1 MKKKRDNGFLKFM
14 IENKLNFFFKN
25 QIWHLGGIFVLFYI
39 STQFVG
45 LESNTNT
52 FLEVGALGWFM
63 IAMFIP
69 IIPQVYVWI
78 CWRSELCWKLISNT
92 IGFKGYVIL
101 FFILIISRLSAIVL
115 CFVDYGSLYKPGWF
129 AWILDLILFIP
140 GAYTMYSVK
149 KYFGFLRAAGADH
162 FDQKYRDMPFEN
174 RGIFKWTPNAMY
186 IFAVGIPFSFAVAT
200 GSQSM
205 FVVAIYTYIS
215 IWLHYFCTE
224 KPDIVEIYSN

>member
-1 MKKKRDNGFLKFM
+1 M

-25 QIWHLGGIFVLFYI
+25 QVWHLGGTIVLFYI
-39 STQFVG
+39 GIQFVD
-45 LESNTNT
+45 LENNTNI
-52 FLEVGALGWFM
+52 FFGIGALGWFM
-63 IAMFIP
+63 IAMSIP
-69 IIPQVYVWI
+69 LIHQTYVWI

-92 IGFKGYVIL
+92 IGFKGYVVL

-115 CFVDYGSLYKPGWF
+115 CFIDYGSLYKPGWL
-129 AWILDLILFIP
+129 AWTLGLILFIP

-149 KYFGFLRAAGADH
+149 RYFGFLRAAGADH
-162 FDQKYRDMPFEN
+162 FDSKYRDMPFEN

-186 IFAVGIPFSFAVAT
+186 VFAIGIPFSFAVAT

-205 FVVAIYTYIS
+205 FVVAVYTYIS

-224 KPDIVEIYSN
+224 KPDFAAIYSN

>member
-1 MKKKRDNGFLKFM
+1 M
-14 IENKLNFFFKN
+14 IQNKLNFFFKH
-25 QIWHLGGIFVLFYI
+25 QIWHLGGTIVLFYI
-39 STQFVG
+39 GTQLVD
-45 LESNTNT
+45 LDSNANT
-52 FLEVGALGWFM
+52 FLGINALSWFI
-63 IAMFIP
+63 IAMSVP
-69 IIPQVYVWI
+69 IIHQAYVWI
-78 CWRSELCWKLISNT
+78 CWRSELCWQSISNT
-92 IGFKGYVIL
+92 IGFKGYVII

-115 CFVDYGSLYKPGWF
+115 CFVDYGSLYKPGWL
-129 AWILDLILFIP
+129 AWILGLILFIP

-162 FDQKYRDMPFEN
+162 FDPKYRDLPFEN
-174 RGIFKWTPNAMY
+174 RGIFRWTPNAMY
-186 IFAVGIPFSFAVAT
+186 VFAIGIPFSFAVAA

>member
-1 MKKKRDNGFLKFM
+1 M

-25 QIWHLGGIFVLFYI
+25 QVWHLGGTIVLFYI
-39 STQFVG
+39 GIQFVDLG
-45 LESNTNT
+45 NNTNI
-52 FLEVGALGWFM
+52 FFGIGAFGWFM
-63 IAMFIP
+63 IAMSIP
-69 IIPQVYVWI
+69 LIHQTYVWI

-92 IGFKGYVIL
+92 IGFKGYVVL

-115 CFVDYGSLYKPGWF
+115 CFIDYGSLYQPGWL
-129 AWILDLILFIP
+129 AWILGLVLFIP

-162 FDQKYRDMPFEN
+162 FDPKYRDLPFEN

-186 IFAVGIPFSFAVAT
+186 VFAIGIPFSFAVAT

-224 KPDIVEIYSN
+224 KPDFAIIYNN

>member
-1 MKKKRDNGFLKFM
+1 M
-14 IENKLNFFFKN
+14 IENKLNFFFKH
-25 QIWHLGGIFVLFYI
+25 QIWHLGGIIVLFYI
-39 STQFVG
+39 SVQFVD

-63 IAMFIP
+63 IAMSIP
-69 IIPQVYVWI
+69 IIHQAYVWI
-78 CWRSELCWKLISNT
+78 CWRSELCWKLISNR
-92 IGFKGYVIL
+92 IGFKGYVII

-115 CFVDYGSLYKPGWF
+115 CFVDYGSLYKPGWL
-129 AWILDLILFIP
+129 AWILGLILFIP

-162 FDQKYRDMPFEN
+162 FDPKYRDLPFEN

-186 IFAVGIPFSFAVAT
+186 VFAIGIPFAFAVAT
-200 GSQSM
+200 GSLSM
-205 FVVAIYTYIS
+205 FIVAIYTYIS

-224 KPDIVEIYSN
+224 KPDFAVIYSN